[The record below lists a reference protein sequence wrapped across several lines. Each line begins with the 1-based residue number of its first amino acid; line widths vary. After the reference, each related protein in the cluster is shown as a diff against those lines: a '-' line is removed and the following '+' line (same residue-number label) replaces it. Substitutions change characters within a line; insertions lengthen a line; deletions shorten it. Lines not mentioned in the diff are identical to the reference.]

1 MKKQTESFLHI
12 LKDAR
17 FNQKTSITLE
27 PNDFYFLYKLAHIH
41 DLTGM
46 VYNQI
51 YHLDNFP
58 DDLKKQWGSEAKKLN
73 VFQIIK
79 TQRFLQVY
87 REFLKADL
95 KVYVVK
101 GLVCRNI
108 YPTPDNR
115 PSNDEDLY
123 IERKDADAV
132 TAIFENAGFQ
142 LLDKGE
148 DEIKF
153 LDYKSGLTI
162 ELHLALFSKS
172 SQAYGFYQV
181 AFDHAFET
189 YATHMI
195 EGVQV
200 YSLSHDQHFLFLV
213 LHFAKHFLHGG
224 VGIRQL
230 MDIIM
235 YIEAFKDDINWN
247 YIFKQL
253 DKADLVT
260 FFLNTLEIA
269 HVYLD
274 FDYDNINLCNY
285 KRIKNE
291 YQELLDDIMESGIF
305 GQTTQER
312 IHSSTITLNAMES
325 GKVNVLK
332 SVFPPL
338 EDMKGKFPYLNEKPY
353 LLPVA
358 QATRIL
364 NYMKHHDNKQN
375 KKTVELGNKRVELLK
390 KYKILNK

>member
-27 PNDFYFLYKLAHIH
+27 QNDFYFLYKLAHIH

-101 GLVCRNI
+101 GLVCRSI
-108 YPTPDNR
+108 YPMPDNR

-189 YATHMI
+189 YAIHNI
-195 EGVQV
+195 ENVSV
-200 YSLSHDQHFLFLV
+200 YSLSHNQHFLFLV

-235 YIEAFKDDINWN
+235 YIEAFKEEINWD